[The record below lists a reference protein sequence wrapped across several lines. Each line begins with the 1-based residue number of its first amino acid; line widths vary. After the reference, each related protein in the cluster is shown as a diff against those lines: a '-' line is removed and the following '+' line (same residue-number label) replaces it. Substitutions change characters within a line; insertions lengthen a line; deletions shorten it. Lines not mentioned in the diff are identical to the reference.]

1 MINKYNIDIIVEKNR
16 KFCYPPIL
24 LSTHLYYTTQ
34 FPSCQSLPSIINKT
48 FTNTFSSWLPFSTH
62 PFLPIPSSVF
72 QFLNISPFLNTLPF
86 PFPLKTNYPHVYG
99 FFIWEPQGSIN
110 EKRFDGDPNEVRGRG
125 EKTESF
131 RAKEG
136 VWGNLVPQI
145 YMILESNL
153 SNGLLTI
160 NYNKTYNK
168 ITQSYDDLCTKDV

>member
-1 MINKYNIDIIVEKNR
+1 MNSNPTFPTLIPKSGPLSVLY
-16 KFCYPPIL
+16 IL
-24 LSTHLYYTTQ
+24 PYFNTLVVPVFLSTHLYYTT
-34 FPSCQSLPSIINKT
+34 SISSRQSLPSIINKT
-48 FTNTFSSWLPFSTH
+48 FTNIFPSWFSYLVPISSHSWIYLPS
-62 PFLPIPSSVF
+62 
-72 QFLNISPFLNTLPF
+72 NTLPF

-145 YMILESNL
+145 YMILERITNL
-153 SNGLLTI
+153 DI
-160 NYNKTYNK
+160 
-168 ITQSYDDLCTKDV
+168 